1 MAFRIGGRMR
11 NLTGAMLMLFALSAQ
26 AQREDSGAA
35 SGISSVMGAI
45 TEAQIPAWIAA
56 GLVPLLLIWWLREI
70 WLRVRIRRIKE
81 RVESRGAQRHSIKL
95 EPESVATSE
104 SAPLS
109 ELARGIPATL
119 VETEIAPDQGRRI
132 VYMNH
137 AASSVLGRPPEYF
150 VGQAYSRFLDLI
162 HEDDLPRVLDAIGNL
177 TAQQF
182 LSYRIHHHE
191 SGELRWLLSD
201 SMSRVRDDGVRV
213 MRGVLVDITSIKV
226 VEERLE
232 QQRDSAE
239 SAAASRAN
247 FLANMSHEIRT
258 PMNAIIGMCHLA
270 LQTEL
275 DSKQLNYLSKI
286 DSASRSLLGIV
297 NDVLDVSK
305 IEAGKLKM
313 ELANFKL
320 SDLLDNLAMLVGQM
334 IQDKGL
340 ELLFRISPDIPDA
353 LIGDPLRL
361 GQILTNFSS
370 NAAKFTESG
379 EIVVS
384 AEIEERR
391 GDELYLR
398 FEVRDTGIGIDP
410 QARARLFKAF
420 EQADS
425 STTRRFGGTGLG
437 LAIASSLAEMMG
449 GKVGVE
455 SEVGK
460 GSTFWFTVRLKAQ
473 PETLD
478 TDSQLAIGAAGRRV
492 LIVDDNAT
500 AQEVLDIICRAQS
513 MQTTR
518 CSSGQEAMDL
528 LKKAESA
535 TAYDLVLLDWNMP
548 GFDGVQTARA
558 IRSDLNLAKQP
569 AIIMITGNNPED
581 LLNEIEDLNVDG
593 ALVKPV
599 SAALLRNAIQ
609 NALGLTAPV
618 ARAIPAPTVSSHAA
632 LKGKRVLLVE
642 DNEINQEIALEVLR
656 QAGLDVMLAD
666 NGQQAVERVRENAF
680 DIVLMDMQMPV
691 MDGISASREIRRDPQ
706 LESLPILAM
715 TANVLDEDIQR
726 CFDAGMNDHVAKP
739 IDVEEMLSKLEMWIV
754 GSGEGHDDHE
764 TRTIMLPARS
774 GHLPSVMDGLD
785 LDVALKNMVGNRA
798 LVRKLLIKFR
808 ETHAGA
814 IERLRDALA
823 SEDSETAIRIAHTLK
838 AVAGNIGAADLQRAA
853 QRIESDLKRNLNVA
867 EQLPAMKLELQRV
880 LDSIGKLDA
889 TTTARDARKAPADRF
904 NAPQLDKLLAE
915 LDQLLEDDDIAA
927 TDVVDRIADLGLPGN
942 SQTLVR
948 SLHKSVSAYDF
959 DAARESLTQLR
970 SQIETTSA

>member
-1 MAFRIGGRMR
+1 MRILIGVMGM
-11 NLTGAMLMLFALSAQ
+11 MMLFVLSAP
-26 AQREDSGAA
+26 ALLGGGAPA
-35 SGISSVMGAI
+35 APSVMVSLVDAI
-45 TEAQIPAWIAA
+45 TTVQIPAWVTA
-56 GLVPLLLIWWLREI
+56 GVLPLLLIWWLREI
-70 WLRVRIRRIKE
+70 WLRVRIKRITD
-81 RVESRGAQRHSIKL
+81 RVASRSAQRHSVQI
-95 EPESVATSE
+95 EPESARPCAEASLV
-104 SAPLS
+104 
-109 ELARGIPATL
+109 ELAHDIPAAL
-119 VETEIAPDQGRRI
+119 FQTEIAPDQGRRI
-132 VYMNH
+132 VYMNLG
-137 AASSVLGRPPEYF
+137 ASRVLGRPPDYF

-162 HEDDLPRVLDAIGNL
+162 HEDDLPRILDAVGSL

-182 LSYRIHHHE
+182 LSFRIHHHE
-191 SGELRWLLSD
+191 SGELRWVLSD
-201 SMSRVRDDGVRV
+201 STNRVRDDGVRV

-226 VEERLE
+226 VEERLA

-239 SAAASRAN
+239 SAAASRAD

-313 ELANFKL
+313 ELANFRL

-353 LIGDPLRL
+353 LVGDPLRL

-370 NAAKFTESG
+370 NAAKFTEAG

-384 AEIEERR
+384 ADIEDRC

-449 GKVGVE
+449 GRVGVD

-473 PETLD
+473 PESDETGGQQGL
-478 TDSQLAIGAAGRRV
+478 GAAGRRV
-492 LIVDDNAT
+492 LIVDDNST

-518 CSSGQEAMDL
+518 CSSGQEALDL
-528 LKKAESA
+528 LERTEIAD
-535 TAYDLVLLDWNMP
+535 AYDLVLLDWNMP
-548 GFDGVQTARA
+548 GIDGVQTARA
-558 IRSDLNLAKQP
+558 IRSDLNLVKQP
-569 AIIMITGNNPED
+569 AIIMVTGNNPED
-581 LLNEIEDLNVDG
+581 LLNEIEDIHVDG

-609 NALGLTAPV
+609 SALGLSAPV
-618 ARAIPAPTVSSHAA
+618 ARAVPAPTVSSHTA

-656 QAGLDVMLAD
+656 QAGLLVTLAD
-666 NGQQAVERVRENAF
+666 NGQQAIKRVRECNF

-691 MDGISASREIRRDPQ
+691 MDGISASREIRRDPRF
-706 LESLPILAM
+706 ESLPILAM

-726 CFDAGMNDHVAKP
+726 CFAAGMNDHVAKP
-739 IDVEEMLSKLEMWIV
+739 IDVEEMLSKLELWIV
-754 GSGEGHDDHE
+754 GAGEGHDDHE

-774 GHLPSVMDGLD
+774 GHLPSAMDGLN

-814 IERLRDALA
+814 IERLREALA
-823 SEDSETAIRIAHTLK
+823 EENSEAAIRIAHTLK
-838 AVAGNIGAADLQRAA
+838 AVAGNIGATDLQRAA

-867 EQLPAMKLELQRV
+867 GQLPATKLELQRV

-889 TTTARDARKAPADRF
+889 TKTISRDARKVPALRVD
-904 NAPQLDKLLAE
+904 ASQLDNLLSE
-915 LDQLLEDDDIAA
+915 LEQLLEDDDIAA
-927 TDVVDRIADLGLPGN
+927 TDVVDRIAVLGLAGN
-942 SQTLVR
+942 AQTLVR

-959 DAARESLTQLR
+959 DAAREALEQLR
-970 SQIETTSA
+970 SRIEASPV